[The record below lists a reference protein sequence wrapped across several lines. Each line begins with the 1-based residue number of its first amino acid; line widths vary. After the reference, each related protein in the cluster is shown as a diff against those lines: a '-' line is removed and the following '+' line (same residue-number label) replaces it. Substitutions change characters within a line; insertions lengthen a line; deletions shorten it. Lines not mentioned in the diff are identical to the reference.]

1 MNDLHSFLL
10 DVPWEGCDCSYCSGL
25 RAKRYREGR
34 TVTDPGPE
42 TLTITCTHYPLLEVE
57 LTEESEDVFR
67 LEIGTPAPYTFYFSR
82 KQLDRLGSRIDVLMG
97 YENDGPW

>member
-1 MNDLHSFLL
+1 MSDLTFQLGDISSCH
-10 DVPWEGCDCSYCSGL
+10 CSYCRGV
-25 RAKRYREGR
+25 RAKREGR

-42 TLTITCTHYPLLEVE
+42 KQTITCTHYPLLEVE

-67 LEIGTPAPYTFYFSR
+67 LEIGTAAPYTFYFSR

-97 YENDGPW
+97 YENDDSEW